1 LTDPRDPTYEA
12 RPTTDDVPAEP
23 AKVDDTAATTPIPAA
38 PAVAGEAA
46 SADGSAP
53 PAPDVVP
60 TSERPVASSASG
72 SGPVVV
78 TQGVTR
84 AFNDRLVVRGLD
96 LMIEPGTVVGVI
108 GPSGSGKTTSIR
120 MLTGA
125 LKPTSGE
132 ISVLGERPTQFRR
145 ETRERIGYM
154 PQLFTLYPD
163 LTARENVDFV
173 GSLFGMLWR
182 RRRRR
187 TREVLQLLELW
198 DARDRRASAMSGGM
212 QRRLE
217 LACALVHEPT
227 LLFLDEPTA
236 GIDPILRAKIWDEL
250 HRLRDEGRTILVT
263 TQYVGDAEDCD
274 GVALIA
280 EGRLVAFAPPDQLR
294 RDALGGEVI
303 EIETTTLFDASAIES
318 VEGVLAVRQRSPRSF
333 SATVSDAAAALPAVV
348 DSVTS
353 SGGEVVSAQEARPTF
368 DEVFA
373 LLVERAEADASAAAE
388 SQAATDRSEP
398 AA

>member
-1 LTDPRDPTYEA
+1 
-12 RPTTDDVPAEP
+12 
-23 AKVDDTAATTPIPAA
+23 
-38 PAVAGEAA
+38 
-46 SADGSAP
+46 
-53 PAPDVVP
+53 
-60 TSERPVASSASG
+60 
-72 SGPVVV
+72 
-78 TQGVTR
+78 VTR

-96 LMIEPGTVVGVI
+96 LTIEPGTVVGVI

-125 LKPTSGE
+125 LRPTSGD

-303 EIETTTLFDASAIES
+303 EIETTTLFDATTIES

-348 DSVTS
+348 DAVTS

-373 LLVERAEADASAAAE
+373 QLVERAEAEASAAAE